1 MKLSSWLNGK
11 RRTLVFA
18 AALVAV
24 AAGLQVAN
32 VNPAVSQ
39 SVFLTAYQAGDNPG
53 LDPASNAWKSAPP
66 VQTPLT
72 AQAGIYAAGGGSI
85 PTVNAKALHY
95 KNTLYIRLEWDDSTT
110 DESTTR
116 VQDFADAI
124 ALEFPAQT
132 ASSVPS
138 ICMGQADGGV
148 NIWQW
153 RADSQKGFK
162 DPTEVYTGALVDMYP
177 SKEDVFYTARAAGN
191 PFANH
196 ELGPT
201 QTLVATTFGSLA
213 PAATQDVKG
222 QGVRVGNGKWAVV
235 FSRQFDAADG
245 SQAKFAVGAKTDMA
259 IAVWN
264 GSQGDRNGRKSVSQ
278 FVTLNVAGM
287 DAPGTEGL
295 NRVVVILA
303 VILFVGIAGIG
314 VAIAIY
320 GAREE
325 GAA

>member
-1 MKLSSWLNGK
+1 MKLPSWLNGR
-11 RRTLVFA
+11 RRTVVFA
-18 AALVAV
+18 VALLAV
-24 AAGLQVAN
+24 AGGLQFAN

-39 SVFLTAYQAGDNPG
+39 SVFLTAYQADSDPG
-53 LDPASNAWKSAPP
+53 LNPASDVWNSAPP
-66 VQTPLT
+66 VQAPLT
-72 AQAGIYAAGGGSI
+72 AQAGVYAAGGGSI
-85 PTVNAKALHY
+85 PTVSAKALHY
-95 KNTLYIRLEWDDSTT
+95 KNNLYVRLEWDDSTA

-116 VQDFADAI
+116 VQDFSDAI

-132 ASSVPS
+132 ASTVPS

-177 SKEDVFYTARAAGN
+177 SKEALFYTARAAGN
-191 PFANH
+191 PYANH

-201 QTLVATTFGSLA
+201 QTLVATTFGSLS
-213 PAATQDVKG
+213 PAAVQDVKG
-222 QGVRVGNGKWAVV
+222 KGVRVGTGKWAVV
-235 FSRQFDAADG
+235 FSRPFDGSDG
-245 SQAKFAVGAKTDMA
+245 SQARFAVGAKTDMA

-264 GSQGDRNGRKSVSQ
+264 GSEGDRNGRKSVSQ

-287 DAPGTEGL
+287 SAPGSKGINSL
-295 NRVVVILA
+295 VVVLA

-314 VAIAIY
+314 VGIAVY
-320 GAREE
+320 GAHEE
-325 GAA
+325 GRP